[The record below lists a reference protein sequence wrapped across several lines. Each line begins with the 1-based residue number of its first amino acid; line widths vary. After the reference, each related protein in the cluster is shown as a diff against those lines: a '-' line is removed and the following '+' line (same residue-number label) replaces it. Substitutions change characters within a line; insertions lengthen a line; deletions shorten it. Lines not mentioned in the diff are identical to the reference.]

1 MNMSK
6 TICRTAIG
14 LVCLTFSGSAQEH
27 WELGVAGG
35 YGFYKNVTATNATGE
50 ASAGFK
56 PGYAFGVIA
65 GNETNTWF
73 GGEARYTYRQNDAR
87 VKSGS
92 TEARFDAES
101 HVLHYDFMFHLARR
115 PARVRPFL
123 AVGGGVKIYR
133 GTGRETAFQP
143 LSNFVALTRATHLVP
158 VVSAGGGVKVRLTE
172 LMTFR
177 VEARDLASP
186 IPNDVLAAV
195 PGARVSGWLH
205 DIMPMVGLTFTFG
218 K

>member
-14 LVCLTFSGSAQEH
+14 LVCLTFSALAQEH

-35 YGFYKNVTATNATGE
+35 YGFYKNVTATNAAGE

-73 GGEARYTYRQNDAR
+73 GGEARYTYRQNDAM
-87 VKSGS
+87 VKSGG

-101 HVLHYDFMFHLARR
+101 HVLHYDLMFHLARR
-115 PARVRPFL
+115 PARVRPFF
-123 AVGGGVKIYR
+123 AAGGGVKIFR

-158 VVSAGGGVKVRLTE
+158 VVSVGAGVKMRLNE
-172 LMTFR
+172 RMTFR
-177 VEARDLASP
+177 VEVRDFASP
-186 IPNDVLAAV
+186 LPSDVIAV
-195 PGARVSGWLH
+195 VPSASAQGWLH
-205 DIMPMVGLTFTFG
+205 DIVPMAGLTFTFG
-218 K
+218 R

>member
-1 MNMSK
+1 MNMIK

-14 LVCLTFSGSAQEH
+14 LVCLTFSGVAQEQ

-56 PGYAFGVIA
+56 PGYALGVIA

-73 GGEARYTYRQNDAR
+73 GGEARYTYRQNEAM

-92 TEARFDAES
+92 TEARFGAES
-101 HVLHYDFMFHLARR
+101 HVLHYDLMFHLARR
-115 PARVRPFL
+115 PARVRPFF
-123 AVGGGVKIYR
+123 AAGGGVKIYR

-143 LSNFVALTRATHLVP
+143 LSNFVALTRTTHLVP
-158 VVSAGGGVKVRLTE
+158 VVSVGAGIKMKLNER
-172 LMTFR
+172 MTFR
-177 VEARDLASP
+177 VEARDFVSP
-186 IPNDVLAAV
+186 VPSEVIAAV
-195 PGARVSGWLH
+195 PRASVRGWLH
-205 DIMPMVGLTFTFG
+205 DIVPMVGLTFTFG
-218 K
+218 R